1 MSKKPTKAE
10 LESRITTIA
19 GLLVRG
25 VSRTAIVQ
33 YVTVKTNWGVKE
45 RAIDRYIQ
53 EATKTIKEGA
63 ANDIEYETG
72 KAKERLEYLYQS
84 NISSKDF
91 KAALAVVKTRSELL
105 GLEAAKK
112 IDLKT
117 DTIEV
122 TVVKNES

>member
-33 YVTVKTNWGVKE
+33 YVTIKTNWGVKE

-53 EATKTIKEGA
+53 EATKTIKKGA
-63 ANDIEYETG
+63 ANDIEFETG
-72 KAKERLEYLYQS
+72 KAKERLEFLYQS